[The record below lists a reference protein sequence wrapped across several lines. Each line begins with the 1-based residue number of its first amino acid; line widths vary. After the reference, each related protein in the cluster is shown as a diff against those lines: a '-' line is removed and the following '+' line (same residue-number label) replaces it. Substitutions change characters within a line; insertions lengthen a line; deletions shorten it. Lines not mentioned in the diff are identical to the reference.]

1 MRRTVHKIAIIGV
14 VLSAMVSCRAIS
26 SFLHN
31 GDAVAEVGSEKLYR
45 SELNVLIP
53 KGISKEDSARLARQ
67 YINSWALD
75 QIFLNVAE
83 EQLSK
88 EEQDVSK
95 ELEDYRKSLLKYKY
109 EQLYVN
115 ERLDTAV
122 SDEMVEKYYEANKE
136 KFTLQRPVVKAR
148 YLRIANDSPTL
159 AKIRKKMSSD
169 EVQDLV
175 DADSL
180 AYSSA
185 LKFLTWGNSWV
196 DITTL
201 AKEFPMD
208 HVSLTMS
215 VRNNWVENVDTTEVL
230 SLAYISEMISEGNV
244 APIEYC
250 TPTIKDMIISSRKQA
265 LIISLERDLL
275 NDARQTGQFVIIEE

>member
-1 MRRTVHKIAIIGV
+1 MRRIVHKIAIIV
-14 VLSAMVSCRAIS
+14 IVLSAMVSCRAIS
-26 SFLHN
+26 SFLSN
-31 GDAVAEVGSEKLYR
+31 DETVAEVGSEKLYR
-45 SELNVLIP
+45 SELNSLIP
-53 KGISKEDSARLARQ
+53 KGISKDDSVRLARQ

-75 QIFLNVAE
+75 QVFLNIAE

-88 EEQDVSK
+88 AEQDVSK
-95 ELEDYRKSLLKYKY
+95 ELEDYRKSLLKFKY

-122 SDEMVEKYYEANKE
+122 SEEMVEQYYEANRE
-136 KFTLQRPVVKAR
+136 KFKLNRPVVKAR
-148 YLRIANDSPTL
+148 YLRIAKDSPAL

-185 LKFLTWGNSWV
+185 LKFTTWGNNWI
-196 DITTL
+196 DITSL
-201 AKEFPMD
+201 AMEFPMD

-215 VRNNWVENVDTTEVL
+215 ISNRWVENVDTTGVM
-230 SLAYISEMISEGNV
+230 SLAYISEMIREGNV

-250 TPTIKDMIISSRKQA
+250 TPAIKDMIISTRKQA
-265 LIISLERDLL
+265 LVTSLEQDLL
-275 NDARQTGQFVIIEE
+275 NDARQTGQFVIIE

>member
-1 MRRTVHKIAIIGV
+1 MRRIVHRIAAIVI
-14 VLSAMVSCRAIS
+14 VLSAFVSCRAIS
-26 SFLHN
+26 SFLHG
-31 GDAVAEVGSEKLYR
+31 GDAVAEVGTEKLYR
-45 SELNVLIP
+45 TELNKLIP
-53 KGISKEDSARLARQ
+53 KGIAKEDSIRLARQ
-67 YINSWALD
+67 YINTWALD
-75 QIFLNVAE
+75 QVFLNVAE

-88 EEQDVSK
+88 EEKDVTK

-122 SDEMVEKYYEANKE
+122 SDEDVELYYEANKD
-136 KFTLQRPVVKAR
+136 KFILQRPIVKAR
-148 YLRIANDSPTL
+148 YLRIAKESPTL

-169 EVQDLV
+169 EAQDLI

-185 LKFLTWGNSWV
+185 LKFDTWGNTWI

-201 AKEFPMD
+201 SMEFPMD
-208 HVSLTMS
+208 HVAMTMAMKGP
-215 VRNNWVENVDTTEVL
+215 WVENVDTTGVM
-230 SLAYISEMISEGNV
+230 SLAYISGMIQKGQV

-250 TPTIKDMIISSRKQA
+250 TPTIKDMIISARKQA
-265 LIISLERDLL
+265 LIVSLERDLL
-275 NDARQTGQFVIIEE
+275 NDARQTGQFVIIE